1 MRMPKSQHGFT
12 LLELMIAS
20 FIGVLVVLA
29 ISSLFKTGMDV
40 SLAST
45 QRAETQA
52 NMRAAIEFMSKDIS
66 QAGAGLPNGGGLQ
79 LVSGGTKSFYA
90 CDQTGVCYV
99 VNHNYPNSGA
109 GVANFMYGIIPG
121 PNNGVQ
127 NGAVITNAAG
137 LPDASITLA
146 YCDTSFPLDNFTW
159 TFQNANGSSV
169 GVGLIA
175 IPDTTKPLDIGQAGG
190 LNQGDII
197 LFTTIGAPVPNAPNS
212 DASAVNKAVAAG
224 EITNGPLVTNASGL
238 AFVAGDPLN
247 FNQTLNTTGS
257 LTQLAQ
263 AANNFAGGAGKPVPS
278 QNISACRLNVVTYFL
293 QVPAAG
299 GTVQTPR
306 LMRQVNGLK
315 PMPVADNIVNL
326 QITYDLIDSQTGYLA
341 ANLADPIGALQSP
354 SLIQKVNI
362 WIMGESISSRGNKS
376 QSMYLATSVA
386 ARDMSFCNS
395 YSNSSTAC
403 GN

>member
-29 ISSLFKTGMDV
+29 MSSLFKTGMDV
-40 SLAST
+40 SLAIT

-66 QAGAGLPNGGGLQ
+66 QAGAGLPNGGLQ

-159 TFQNANGSSV
+159 TFENANGSSV
-169 GVGLIA
+169 GVGVIA
-175 IPDTTKPLDIGQAGG
+175 TPDATKPLDIGQAGG

-197 LFTTIGAPVPNAPNS
+197 LFTLIGAPTGTVNPDPT
-212 DASAVNKAVAAG
+212 AVNKAVAAG
-224 EITNGPLVTNASGL
+224 EITNGPVVSNASGL

-247 FNQTLNTTGS
+247 FNQTLNSTGS
-257 LTQLAQ
+257 LTQASGTAAQ
-263 AANNFAGGAGKPVPS
+263 LAGGAGKPVPS
-278 QNISACRLNVVTYFL
+278 KNIAVCRLNVVTYFL

-315 PMPVADNIVNL
+315 PMPVADNIINL

-362 WIMGESISSRGNKS
+362 WIMGESISSHGNKS